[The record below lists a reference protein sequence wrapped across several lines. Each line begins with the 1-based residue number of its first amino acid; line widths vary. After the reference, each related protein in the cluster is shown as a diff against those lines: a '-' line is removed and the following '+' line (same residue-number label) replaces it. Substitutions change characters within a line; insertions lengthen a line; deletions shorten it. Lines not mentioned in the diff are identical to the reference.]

1 MASYNFSNITST
13 SQFNSVL
20 KFIWLFNREKAKRP
34 TLSDSAVITN
44 VKAVVSAEPGFGL
57 STSDVDALSV
67 VARGMVIT
75 GKIPT
80 NISDLET
87 QYKDFAKSKIESA
100 DQKYEEENNKVKDAD
115 TVIQEGDD
123 AEEEIALNKSE
134 KFSKFLKWGIGAFLA
149 SAVVVA
155 LVPELVAVLGMSS
168 LGVSLAGGV
177 AGGFFGGRKAI
188 KNAIDNGELKSN
200 KDIAELKKKIAKR
213 NREQYSYSAKVSAK
227 NRAKTNQNSTRS
239 KYDGYQSINSDLE
252 LVAEDEKQRKITEL
266 QNIQTYISSQ
276 NASAHYLTA
285 GNKGFGESE
294 SIKGR
299 VGEILKKFDPSEA
312 DNLVTKLNNVDFND
326 VTKVSEIDAI
336 LSEAQNL
343 KAEILSYNLTSASFQ
358 TTCITRVDNAKTD
371 LDNQYKAFNSYC
383 AVLES
388 GIKNDTDVKT
398 ARASVTSKYHMLLN
412 PEKDKEESEKDIKK
426 TAEEQKEEILNFKHS
441 VAKKWLDGKTK
452 TTAASLT
459 DKEKAINNV
468 LDASEQT
475 QRYIDTSANSVMLK
489 NAKLFESIY
498 LSVARMYELQ
508 ELVVS
513 RATAGNPIEITFKGR
528 TLNVQDAIE
537 DSTSGALAKMNQILA
552 RTRANPATLETEE
565 QNATKL
571 INEIQNY
578 VNILQDSKVSN
589 KDAEELEIEL

>member
-57 STSDVDALSV
+57 SVSDVDALST
-67 VARGMVIT
+67 VARGLVIT

-100 DQKYEEENNKVKDAD
+100 DQRHEEENNKVNDAD

-134 KFSKFLKWGIGAFLA
+134 KFSKFLKWGVGSFLV

-200 KDIAELKKKIAKR
+200 QEIAELKKKIAKR

-227 NRAKTNQNSTRS
+227 NRAKTNQNNTHS
-239 KYDGYQSINSDLE
+239 KYDGYQSIDSNLE
-252 LVAEDEKQRKITEL
+252 LVAEDEKQRKIAEL
-266 QNIQTYISSQ
+266 QNIQTYISNQ
-276 NASAHYLTA
+276 NAGARYLTA
-285 GNKGFGESE
+285 GSKGFGESE

-299 VGEILKKFDPSEA
+299 VGEILKKFDTSEA

-326 VTKVSEIDAI
+326 ATKVSEIDAI
-336 LSEAQNL
+336 LNEAQNL
-343 KAEILSYNLTSASFQ
+343 KAEILGYNLTNASFQ

-383 AVLES
+383 AVLDS
-388 GIKNDTDVKT
+388 GIKDADDVKT

-412 PEKDKEESEKDIKK
+412 PEEDKEKSEKDIKN

-441 VAKKWLDGKTK
+441 VAKKWSDGKTK
-452 TTAASLT
+452 ATGTSLT
-459 DKEKAINNV
+459 DKEKAINNA
-468 LDASEQT
+468 LDASKTT
-475 QRYIDTSANSVMLK
+475 QRCIDGSANLVMIK

-508 ELVVS
+508 ELVDGI
-513 RATAGNPIEITFKGR
+513 ATASAPEITFKGSL
-528 TLNVQDAIE
+528 LNVQDAISN
-537 DSTSGALAKMNQILA
+537 STSGAVKEINQILA
-552 RTRANPATLETEE
+552 RARVNPAMLEAEE

-571 INEIQNY
+571 INKIQNY
-578 VNILQDSKVSN
+578 VNILQDSKVSS